1 MATETCIEETVLTEK
16 EIIANEKIRW
26 ENRRRMAWLCLI
38 SMIVLTF
45 AITFTNLVSEKK
57 LQTLSDIITWFY
69 FSMVSIIGF
78 YIGATTWAA
87 VKKA

>member
-45 AITFTNLVSEKK
+45 AITFSELVSEKK
-57 LQTLSDIITWFY
+57 LQTLSDVITWFY

>member
-1 MATETCIEETVLTEK
+1 MATETCIETILTEK
-16 EIIANEKIRW
+16 EIITNEKIRW